1 MLHRTHAIFFTPFN
15 VNFFTLEFS
24 SYNCALWLHCRHRRD
39 VSSGC
44 DQRCP
49 NWKRRRLRLAL
60 QLLTGTT
67 ISAQNAENGLKRQ
80 VSDTI
85 CQFAVCIWCL
95 VGLCEFYSVSEWCY
109 LRTMVIP
116 VVNLLALSLA
126 FHHEIY
132 CMYAQF
138 SFFLSVLCLLPMLL
152 SPFCSLCS
160 LRGCLWWRIRIVPID
175 SIFHLWDK
183 CSSYL
188 FLWFALC
195 FLHFEATSSIRDRSK
210 HYQLDS
216 ISIPAY
222 CNTMLSVQFPTDSN
236 TMS

>member
-1 MLHRTHAIFFTPFN
+1 MLHRTHAIFFTRFN

-49 NWKRRRLRLAL
+49 NWQRRWLRLAL

-95 VGLCEFYSVSEWCY
+95 VSLCEFYSVSEWCY

-116 VVNLLALSLA
+116 VVNLLASSLA
-126 FHHEIY
+126 FHHKLY
-132 CMYAQF
+132 CMHAQF
-138 SFFLSVLCLLPMLL
+138 SIF
-152 SPFCSLCS
+152 SLCFVS
-160 LRGCLWWRIRIVPID
+160 VTYVVV
-175 SIFHLWDK
+175 SF
-183 CSSYL
+183 L
-188 FLWFALC
+188 FSMFDEELPVV
-195 FLHFEATSSIRDRSK
+195 E
-210 HYQLDS
+210 
-216 ISIPAY
+216 
-222 CNTMLSVQFPTDSN
+222 N
-236 TMS
+236 

>member
-15 VNFFTLEFS
+15 VNFFTLGFS

-60 QLLTGTT
+60 QLLVGTT
-67 ISAQNAENGLKRQ
+67 ISTQNAENGHKRQ

-109 LRTMVIP
+109 LRTMVIH
-116 VVNLLALSLA
+116 VVNLLASSLVL
-126 FHHEIY
+126 HHELY
-132 CMYAQF
+132 CMHAQF
-138 SFFLSVLCLLPMLL
+138 SIV
-152 SPFCSLCS
+152 SLCFVS
-160 LRGCLWWRIRIVPID
+160 VTYVVV
-175 SIFHLWDK
+175 SF
-183 CSSYL
+183 L
-188 FLWFALC
+188 FSMFSEGLAVV
-195 FLHFEATSSIRDRSK
+195 E
-210 HYQLDS
+210 
-216 ISIPAY
+216 
-222 CNTMLSVQFPTDSN
+222 N
-236 TMS
+236 

>member
-15 VNFFTLEFS
+15 VNFFTLGFS

-39 VSSGC
+39 VSSGS

-49 NWKRRRLRLAL
+49 NWQRRRLRLAL

-116 VVNLLALSLA
+116 VVTLLASSLA
-126 FHHEIY
+126 FHHELYVRWGVACGGELELCQLIPIVLVTY
-132 CMYAQF
+132 FFGFLYASYTLRQ
-138 SFFLSVLCLLPMLL
+138 LVVSV
-152 SPFCSLCS
+152 
-160 LRGCLWWRIRIVPID
+160 IEA
-175 SIFHLWDK
+175 SI
-183 CSSYL
+183 
-188 FLWFALC
+188 
-195 FLHFEATSSIRDRSK
+195 T
-210 HYQLDS
+210 
-216 ISIPAY
+216 
-222 CNTMLSVQFPTDSN
+222 N
-236 TMS
+236 